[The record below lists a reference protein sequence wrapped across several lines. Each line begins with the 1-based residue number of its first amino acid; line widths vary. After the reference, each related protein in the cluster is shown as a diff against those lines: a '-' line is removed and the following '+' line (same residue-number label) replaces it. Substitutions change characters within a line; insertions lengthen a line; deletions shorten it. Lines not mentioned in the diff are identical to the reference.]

1 MTAPADLLHQS
12 ETWLI
17 LGSTGGA
24 LAFASAIGWALHRRV
39 HGPARRVVENL
50 NARVRSWWL
59 MVVLLASAILLG
71 PMAATVL
78 FAMVSF
84 AALREFITVTRAG
97 PSDHFVLAASF
108 FVVLPAQYVLVT
120 TQWYGL
126 FAIFI
131 PVYAFLILPIAGVL
145 RGDVKNFLARTAEMQ
160 WGLMVC
166 VYCVS
171 HLPALMTLKTQGAAG
186 RSAFL
191 LVFILIVAE
200 ASDIFQY
207 VWGML
212 LGRHRIAPAVSPS
225 KTVEGFAGGMLCAT
239 GLGALMWRITPF
251 DPLQAAGLALAIAFV
266 GFLGGLVMSAI
277 KRDRGVKDWG
287 NLIEGHG
294 GMLDRLDSLCF
305 AAPIFFHLT
314 RYFFVR

>member
-1 MTAPADLLHQS
+1 MTVPGLLHQS

-24 LAFASAIGWALHRRV
+24 LAFASALGWALDRRV
-39 HGPARRVVENL
+39 RGEARRVVENL
-50 NARVRSWWL
+50 NARVRAWWW
-59 MVVLLASAILLG
+59 MVLVVAAAILLG
-71 PMAATVL
+71 PRAVTVL
-78 FAMVSF
+78 FALVSF
-84 AALREFITVTRAG
+84 VALREFITVTHARPA
-97 PSDHFVLAASF
+97 DHGVLAASF
-108 FVVLPAQYVLVT
+108 FVVLPVQYVLVG

-131 PVYAFLILPIAGVL
+131 PVYAFLILPIMGVL

-171 HLPALMTLKTQGAAG
+171 HLPALLNLKVTGYEG
-186 RSAFL
+186 RSVFL
-191 LVFILIVAE
+191 LVFTLLVAE

-212 LGRHRIAPAVSPS
+212 LGRHRVAPAVSPG
-225 KTVEGFAGGMLCAT
+225 KTVEGLVGGIACAT
-239 GLGALMWRITPF
+239 ALGALLWRITPF
-251 DPLQAAGLALAIAFV
+251 SPIEAAEMAFAIAFV

-305 AAPIFFHLT
+305 AAPIFFHLA

>member
-1 MTAPADLLHQS
+1 
-12 ETWLI
+12 
-17 LGSTGGA
+17 
-24 LAFASAIGWALHRRV
+24 V
-39 HGPARRVVENL
+39 
-50 NARVRSWWL
+50 
-59 MVVLLASAILLG
+59 
-71 PMAATVL
+71 TVL
-78 FAMVSF
+78 FAFVSF
-84 AALREFITVTRAG
+84 VALREFISVTRAR
-97 PSDHFVLAASF
+97 PSDHAVLFASF
-108 FVVLPAQYVLVT
+108 FVVLPSQYLLVG

-126 FAIFI
+126 FAIYI
-131 PVYAFLILPIAGVL
+131 PVYAFLILPIMGVL

-171 HLPALMTLKTQGAAG
+171 HMPALLNLTIAG
-186 RSAFL
+186 YEGSSPFL
-191 LVFILIVAE
+191 LVFLLLVIE

-225 KTVEGFAGGMLCAT
+225 KTVEGFVGGVVSAT
-239 GLGALMWRITPF
+239 GLGALLWRITPF
-251 DPLQAAGLALAIAFV
+251 TPLQAAELAFAITFV

-287 NLIEGHG
+287 NMIEGHG